1 MSFIL
6 LQRFAN
12 REYRLAHQNIS
23 VRKPSGKDKYK
34 EVQNERYAN
43 AVNDSYVLSQE
54 LKQGE
59 SASISNGH
67 LRRSQFGEVDARL
80 GIRAL
85 DIIDE
90 FQTKLEP
97 AKKGGWGH
105 LSKPTTFGRNARHR
119 LLEAGAIVDKV
130 CGLNAWEITCTLP
143 GGTTGAI
150 RTLAENTGWLMNELT
165 QIIRR
170 AKCKY
175 WFYVWEFQKRGAL
188 HLHLLI
194 ADPEKNLQSLAQKLE
209 SRWWQ
214 TLEFLS
220 KKNQVDLF
228 ARRHGGSWKGV
239 PSRWQSHIAPI
250 QKSVAAYFSKYA
262 SKGLKPSSATSYQK
276 KLFSPSRWWGCSTE
290 IKAQIKIH
298 RQKWKLEVSPS
309 TAKKIEIYLQSWLND
324 PGRIK
329 AYSYEFQLGKTANG
343 TELGGGEVWIN
354 YYNDA
359 AFARM
364 QSWEKIAW
372 DGALAI
378 AHSVGEYEYPTD
390 SWSNED
396 KACPTPLA
404 DGIAKYKNN
413 LRDVEVSTVIPHL
426 PPLTRHL
433 SLASKLSK
441 SRVSSSVASLDL
453 RALAVQYLAGGAG
466 ESSPEDLN
474 YQPCQLE
481 LGLTNLLTPYYHSN
495 VVNRLNQ
502 W

>member
-1 MSFIL
+1 MTSIL
-6 LQRFAN
+6 LQRFVN
-12 REYRLAHQNIS
+12 REYRLTHQNIF

-34 EVQNERYAN
+34 EVQAEQYAN
-43 AVNDSYVLSQE
+43 AVNDLYVLSQE
-54 LKQGE
+54 LIQKE
-59 SASISNGH
+59 SALISDGH
-67 LRRSQFGEVDARL
+67 LRRREFGEVDARL

-85 DIIDE
+85 DFINE
-90 FQTKLEP
+90 FQTKVKP
-97 AKKGGWGH
+97 TKKGGWGH
-105 LSKPTTFGRNARHR
+105 LSKPTSFTKNARHR

-143 GGTTGAI
+143 GGTTDAI

-175 WFYVWEFQKRGAL
+175 WFYVWEFQRRGAL

-194 ADPEKNLQSLAQKLE
+194 ADPEKNIQSLAQKLE

-214 TLEFLS
+214 ILESLS
-220 KKNQVDLF
+220 ERNQVDLF
-228 ARRHGGSWKGV
+228 ARRIGGSWRGV
-239 PSRWQSHIAPI
+239 PSKWQSHVAPI

-262 SKGLKPSSATSYQK
+262 SKESKPSSATSYRM
-276 KLFSPSRWWGCSTE
+276 KLFFPSRWWGCSTE
-290 IKAQIKIH
+290 IKVQIKNH

-309 TAKKIEIYLQSWLND
+309 AAKKIEEYLQAWLSD

-329 AYSYEFQLGKTANG
+329 AYSYEFQLGQTANG

-354 YYNDA
+354 YYNDS

-364 QSWEKIAW
+364 QSWEKVAW

-378 AHSVGEYEYPTD
+378 AHNLGEYEYPAD
-390 SWSNED
+390 NWSEED

-413 LRDVEVSTVIPHL
+413 LCNLEVPTVTPHL
-426 PPLTRHL
+426 TPLTRHP

-441 SRVSSSVASLDL
+441 SRVYSSAAALEL

-466 ESSPEDLN
+466 ESPPEDLN

-495 VVNRLNQ
+495 VVNRLNE
-502 W
+502 